1 MAVHKFVQQTTS
13 PSLFHFFSG
22 AKDFYSNSSPM
33 RQHLNMTHFMQHP
46 SNMNRILV
54 IGSSGAGKSTLA
66 RHLGAKLELPVIH
79 LDRHFW
85 KPGWTKTPEHE
96 WKKKVEMLVQR
107 PYWIMDGNYRS
118 TLDIRLAAAD
128 TVIFLDLPPAICA
141 IRAFKRRLKYR
152 NQPRPDIAQ
161 GCVEP
166 IFDPQFPSF
175 IQWILDYP
183 NRARPDVIK
192 HLNRIKTEKNIIWLK
207 SPQEVQTFLSRPISK
222 KPPLPL
228 VTPQIDTEPLLRVPT
243 D

>member
-1 MAVHKFVQQTTS
+1 
-13 PSLFHFFSG
+13 
-22 AKDFYSNSSPM
+22 
-33 RQHLNMTHFMQHP
+33 MTHSLEKLP
-46 SNMNRILV
+46 PMNRILV

-85 KPGWTKTPEHE
+85 KPGWEKTPEHM
-96 WKKKVEMLVQR
+96 WRNHVDMLVKR

-128 TVIFLDLPPAICA
+128 TVIFLDLPPTLCA
-141 IRAFKRRLKYR
+141 IRAFKRRLMYH
-152 NQPRPDIAQ
+152 NHPRPDIAQ

-166 IFDPQFPSF
+166 IFDPHFPSF
-175 IQWILDYP
+175 IQWIMDYP

-192 HLNRIKTEKNIIWLK
+192 RLERIKTEKQIVWLK
-207 SPQEVQTFLSRPISK
+207 SSKEVQQFLARPVCRRSA
-222 KPPLPL
+222 PL
-228 VTPQIDTEPLLRVPT
+228 VTPQLDTEPLLRIPT